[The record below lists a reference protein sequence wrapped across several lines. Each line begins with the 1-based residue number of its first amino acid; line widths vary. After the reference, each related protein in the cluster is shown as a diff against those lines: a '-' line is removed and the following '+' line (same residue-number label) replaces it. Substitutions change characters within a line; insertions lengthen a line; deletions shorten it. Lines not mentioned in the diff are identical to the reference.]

1 MVSNF
6 FNPQEIPYDILK
18 EYGVTEKMIEDLPE
32 GIKQRFLSGKETA
45 PLELILEDNGDE
57 QKTFFAKISL
67 VRKDDDSID
76 VMFHPEMNTIDL
88 DSFAGKNAKLLR
100 EGKVVH
106 TGDIVAQYD
115 YAIDQI
121 ITMPFILVR
130 HNIEVLQDNMSLSAQ
145 QCRDLSSG
153 LVVEINRDNQTCSI
167 GLDLTEDNAIRTSKG
182 NAQQW
187 ASEAKLNKL
196 DKYSFGLYGCWV
208 SDTKG
213 NMIRAAFIKQNN
225 IHNQQKSY

>member
-115 YAIDQI
+115 RNGISMFDMVHDACAGKNNLLNEIAFFALAFEDLDSAVENGA
-121 ITMPFILVR
+121 MER
-130 HNIEVLQDNMSLSAQ
+130 MSQSQWSTLEEEAR
-145 QCRDLSSG
+145 CRG
-153 LVVEINRDNQTCSI
+153 L
-167 GLDLTEDNAIRTSKG
+167 
-182 NAQQW
+182 
-187 ASEAKLNKL
+187 
-196 DKYSFGLYGCWV
+196 
-208 SDTKG
+208 
-213 NMIRAAFIKQNN
+213 
-225 IHNQQKSY
+225 